1 MFLDIGVKGEKM
13 IVLRV
18 VLAMSTWTLHKD
30 GQKKGNE
37 WEAGS
42 RAMGLLGLQGGSPVS
57 GSNG

>member
-1 MFLDIGVKGEKM
+1 MDREEGKEEGK
-13 IVLRV
+13 
-18 VLAMSTWTLHKD
+18 K
-30 GQKKGNE
+30 KKGNE

>member
-1 MFLDIGVKGEKM
+1 M